1 MMKTITKQP
10 ILFTD
15 VPVADLRN
23 SMKHDLNQNL
33 IERLWNKIRDF
44 FLGSDKQKAFKSIH
58 KYINTL
64 SVLNYNS
71 ASSPD
76 PNFNIDASSDLDS
89 YLNLKFDNLSPKQ
102 KQTTLCCFWNKIA
115 SSLPEPYNSTIKHN
129 IIFYKVGENLMIRGT
144 ISIVNEVV
152 KTYSLPIEK
161 DDNGYY
167 DFSGLY
173 LAHSNIS
180 GKDPNKDPDIDF
192 GIDLGNCNCSNVNF
206 EHTYF
211 DSVKF
216 TNTNCTNANFNSCR
230 FIKCD
235 LTNMN
240 CTGAILDNAV
250 IYGKEKEPEMQYPEA
265 DQIIQRITYQKS
277 HGNETKGMILTNC
290 SCVKTTFNWADLS
303 ESDCQNVDFSEA
315 NLSNTILPDI
325 VRMKGTKLYRTDL
338 FNPILKAEAESTEE
352 KDISPLAKIILD
364 YIESDKNPGS
374 LKFDEKSTTTKI
386 IQDIDNFIFY
396 NQHLKSIFNQAMNL
410 EGKISRK
417 KYNEIFNYKQ
427 EQARQYFIDQYK
439 ITKNDY
445 LKKIP
450 LTAQLIA
457 KYKMDD
463 QLDQLLVTREIQDE
477 IKPKIQDK
485 IDELS
490 KNLFN
495 TINQTIK
502 DNFDDIFR
510 QQSEN
515 MSNYYEFVD

>member
-44 FLGSDKQKAFKSIH
+44 FLDSDKQKAFKSIH

-71 ASSPD
+71 ALTPD

-180 GKDPNKDPDIDF
+180 GKDPNKDPAIDF

-216 TNTNCTNANFNSCR
+216 TNTNCTNAN
-230 FIKCD
+230 
-235 LTNMN
+235 
-240 CTGAILDNAV
+240 
-250 IYGKEKEPEMQYPEA
+250 
-265 DQIIQRITYQKS
+265 
-277 HGNETKGMILTNC
+277 
-290 SCVKTTFNWADLS
+290 
-303 ESDCQNVDFSEA
+303 
-315 NLSNTILPDI
+315 
-325 VRMKGTKLYRTDL
+325 
-338 FNPILKAEAESTEE
+338 
-352 KDISPLAKIILD
+352 
-364 YIESDKNPGS
+364 
-374 LKFDEKSTTTKI
+374 
-386 IQDIDNFIFY
+386 
-396 NQHLKSIFNQAMNL
+396 
-410 EGKISRK
+410 
-417 KYNEIFNYKQ
+417 
-427 EQARQYFIDQYK
+427 
-439 ITKNDY
+439 
-445 LKKIP
+445 
-450 LTAQLIA
+450 
-457 KYKMDD
+457 
-463 QLDQLLVTREIQDE
+463 
-477 IKPKIQDK
+477 
-485 IDELS
+485 
-490 KNLFN
+490 
-495 TINQTIK
+495 
-502 DNFDDIFR
+502 
-510 QQSEN
+510 
-515 MSNYYEFVD
+515 